1 MLSAVAQRGRLVL
14 VHGTARLSTHRLDV
28 VGRQGVEV
36 AEVIGADFPLFP
48 VQFLYQR
55 IVHFHVE
62 IENSAVASRARCGL
76 ARIC

>member
-1 MLSAVAQRGRLVL
+1 
-14 VHGTARLSTHRLDV
+14 